1 MKDRDNIY
9 MIYAEYKCFHN
20 LEWHAGIMVL
30 PPFYFTNTILF
41 H

>member
-20 LEWHAGIMVL
+20 LEWHAGNIS
-30 PPFYFTNTILF
+30 NLF